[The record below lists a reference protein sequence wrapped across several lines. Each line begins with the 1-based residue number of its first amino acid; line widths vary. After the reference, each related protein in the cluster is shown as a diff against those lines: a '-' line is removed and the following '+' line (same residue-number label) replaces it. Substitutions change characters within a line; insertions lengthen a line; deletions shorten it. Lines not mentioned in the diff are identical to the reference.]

1 LPKNIL
7 FVSPG
12 GIPRSKFTREQINR
26 MIDDTRRGRF
36 YNKEGNLAVGNEP
49 RMTLDDLNRYLQ
61 TLEYTSTF
69 TLKYNLN
76 LFEKF

>member
-1 LPKNIL
+1 
-7 FVSPG
+7 
-12 GIPRSKFTREQINR
+12 

-36 YNKEGNLAVGNEP
+36 YNKEGNLAVANEP

-69 TLKYNLN
+69 LFKYNLN
-76 LFEKF
+76 LFKHFHNSLFVLSPR